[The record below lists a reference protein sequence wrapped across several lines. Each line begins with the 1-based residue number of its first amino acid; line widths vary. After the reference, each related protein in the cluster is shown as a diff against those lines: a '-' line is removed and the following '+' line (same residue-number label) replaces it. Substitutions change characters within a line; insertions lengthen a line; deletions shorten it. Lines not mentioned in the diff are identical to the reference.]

1 MKYLY
6 RLLNKRNR
14 GFTLVE
20 MVISTALLSILV
32 LGVLGFATPIMNML
46 RVEQQSARG
55 TALAETID
63 SYINGTLRNAKMIQ
77 IVENVTY
84 DRMHQP
90 TVATDPGLTGLD
102 EICSFLNGNCD
113 RYEVRCLGIC
123 WIADQSSPYYDPAM
137 GNTVPRKLMLV
148 NIPVQQPFAYNPH
161 SHTSTANPSPLQLKP
176 TDLRPNADGS
186 LKDGATK
193 VFDDSMYFGL
203 YPVVKFSRFELK
215 DGSGNPTGK
224 PANGYKITTEVYAD
238 SGIYNTLNKATRDK
252 SRLAFTGEMYCEL
265 VNYKEQ
271 VLNPDTNTTTTK
283 IKRAPSIV
291 PDIMDTEDGENAYQS
306 SLESAI
312 SSGGSNAY
320 TDGNGNYYYPET
332 FIYYVVSKDYNL

>member
-84 DRMHQP
+84 DRIHQP
-90 TVATDPGLTGLD
+90 TVATDPGLTGLGD
-102 EICSFLNGNCD
+102 IKSFIQANNK

-123 WIADQSSPYYDPAM
+123 WVADQSSPYYDPAM

-148 NIPVQQPFAYNPH
+148 NLKVNQTGGA
-161 SHTSTANPSPLQLKP
+161 PLMPIP

-203 YPVVKFSRFELK
+203 YPVVKFSRFKQKDASGADLK
-215 DGSGNPTGK
+215 TI
-224 PANGYKITTEVYAD
+224 ANGYKITTEVYAD
-238 SGIYNTLNKATRDK
+238 NGIYNTLNKATRDK

-271 VLNPDTNTTTTK
+271 VLNADTNTTTTK
-283 IKRAPSIV
+283 IKPAPSIV

>member
-63 SYINGTLRNAKMIQ
+63 SYINGTLRNAQMIK
-77 IVENVTY
+77 IIENVTY
-84 DRMHQP
+84 DRIHQP
-90 TVATDPGLTGLD
+90 TVATDAGLGLD
-102 EICSFLNGNCD
+102 DIYKFMQDNSD
-113 RYEVRCLGIC
+113 RFEVRCLGIC
-123 WIADQSSPYYDPAM
+123 WVADQSSPYYDPAM

-148 NIPVQQPFAYNPH
+148 NLKVSQNFAVG
-161 SHTSTANPSPLQLKP
+161 SPMSGALMPIP

-203 YPVVKFSRFELK
+203 YPVVKFSRFKQK
-215 DGSGNPTGK
+215 DSSGADLTTI
-224 PANGYKITTEVYAD
+224 ANGYKITTEVYAD

-265 VNYKEQ
+265 VNYKEP
-271 VLNPDTNTTTTK
+271 VHDDDTNTTTIRK
-283 IKRAPSIV
+283 NRAPSIV